1 VLSGPVGLGC
11 LIGDMRAGGRRV
23 NGKIQSQ
30 VGAERGGSVSSGLAH
45 GVAAGEAAAV
55 LKSTDAP
62 GLCICRLSDV
72 LS

>member
-1 VLSGPVGLGC
+1 
-11 LIGDMRAGGRRV
+11 V

-45 GVAAGEAAAV
+45 GVAAGKAAAV
-55 LKSTDAP
+55 LQSTGAP
-62 GLCICRLSDV
+62 GMSIRKLSDV